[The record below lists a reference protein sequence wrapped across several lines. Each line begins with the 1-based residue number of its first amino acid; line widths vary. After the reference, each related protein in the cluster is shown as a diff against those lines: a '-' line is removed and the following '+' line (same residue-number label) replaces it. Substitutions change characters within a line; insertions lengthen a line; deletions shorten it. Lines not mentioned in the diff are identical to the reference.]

1 MSFAHLLQLNRQRS
15 QPLYRQIAEQIRV
28 QIGEGRLPAGTRLP
42 TVRQLAEALG
52 VTRVTAQ
59 NAYSELQAN
68 GLVESTVGRG
78 TFVVGSPQTD
88 ELITAIVKEDTP
100 DRAMNTMQLLD
111 QIAGLRSF
119 AYAEPDPG
127 LFPLDDFRL
136 AFNSMSETL
145 QDLMLYGSP
154 QGDPALRV
162 EIATMLG
169 EQGIAC
175 VPDDI
180 IVTAGV
186 SQGLALVTLACLD
199 DSNPHKITDGSKIAV
214 DQPVYL
220 GLMRLLTTTQVQ
232 PVGVPWDSDG
242 PRLDILEQAIV
253 LDGIKFFYTSA
264 NFQNPTG
271 YCMSE
276 SRRTA
281 LLAMADRYQLYIVED
296 DSYGQLDYGDTHL
309 KSLKA
314 VDKHER
320 VIYLNG
326 FSKIVMPGLRLGYV
340 LAPPQLR
347 ERLSY
352 MRRTLDLSGALYL
365 QRAMAHFLHRGRLK
379 VHLRRVLPR
388 MRERRDALLQ
398 ALQSTMPPGVQWT
411 RPDGGFCCWLTLPP
425 GQYDDLYHLALRH
438 GVAFTP
444 GNAFLVESDGAV
456 HMRLCFGRQ
465 SPENIAEGIA
475 ILAQLIR
482 GNNPNAT
489 RLRSMQHDWPLV

>member
-1 MSFAHLLQLNRQRS
+1 MSFAHLLELNRQRS

-42 TVRQLAEALG
+42 TVRQLAETLG

-59 NAYSELQAN
+59 NAYSELQAS

-88 ELITAIVKEDTP
+88 ELITAIVKENTP
-100 DRAMNTMQLLD
+100 DQVMNTMQLLD

-119 AYAEPDPG
+119 AYAEPDPAM
-127 LFPLDDFRL
+127 FPLDDFRL
-136 AFNSMSETL
+136 AFNSISDSL
-145 QDLMLYGSP
+145 QDLMLYASP

-162 EIATMLG
+162 EIAAMLG

-180 IVTAGV
+180 IVTTGV
-186 SQGLALVTLACLD
+186 SQGLSLVTLACLD
-199 DSNPHKITDGSKIAV
+199 NVNPAIRSRIAV

-220 GLMRLLTTTQVQ
+220 GLMRLLTATHVD
-232 PVGVPWDSDG
+232 PVGIAWDTEG
-242 PRLDILEQAIV
+242 PLLAVLEDAVVNQ
-253 LDGIKFFYTSA
+253 GIKFFYTSA

-271 YCMSE
+271 YCMSPQ
-276 SRRTA
+276 RRA
-281 LLAMADRYQLYIVED
+281 DLLALAERHQIYIVED
-296 DSYGQLDYGDTHL
+296 DSYGLLDYGEIHP

-314 VDKHER
+314 ADKHER
-320 VIYLNG
+320 VIYLSG
-326 FSKIVMPGLRLGYV
+326 FSKIVMPGLRMGYV
-340 LAPPQLR
+340 LAPPELR
-347 ERLSY
+347 ERLSF
-352 MRRTLDLSGALYL
+352 MRRTLDLSGSLFL

-388 MRERRDALLQ
+388 YRERRDALLS
-398 ALQSTMPPGVQWT
+398 AMQSTMPAGVEWT
-411 RPDGGFCCWLTLPP
+411 RPDGGFCSWVTLPP
-425 GQYDDLYHLALRH
+425 GQYDDLYHLSLRH

-444 GNAFLVESDGAV
+444 GNAFLVQSDGAV
-456 HMRLCFGRQ
+456 HMRLCFARQ
-465 SPENIAEGIA
+465 SPENINEGIA

-482 GNNPNAT
+482 GDNPNAT
-489 RLRSMQHDWPLV
+489 RLRTMQHDWPLV

>member
-1 MSFAHLLQLNRQRS
+1 MSIAHLLELNRQRS

-28 QIGEGRLPAGTRLP
+28 QIAEGRLPAGTRLP
-42 TVRQLAEALG
+42 TVRQLAETLG

-88 ELITAIVKEDTP
+88 ELITAIVKEETAEQ
-100 DRAMNTMQLLD
+100 AMNTMHLLD

-119 AYAEPDPG
+119 AYAEPDPA
-127 LFPLDDFRL
+127 LFPIDDFRL
-136 AFNSMSETL
+136 AFNGLSASL
-145 QDLMLYGSP
+145 HDLMLYASP
-154 QGDPALRV
+154 QGDPALRI
-162 EIATMLG
+162 EIAAMLG
-169 EQGIAC
+169 EQHIAC

-186 SQGLALVTLACLD
+186 SQGLALVTLSCLEAP
-199 DSNPHKITDGSKIAV
+199 PHQVSAESKIAV

-220 GLMRLLTTTQVQ
+220 GLMRLLTTTRTQ

-242 PRLDILEQAIV
+242 PRLDVLEQAIIEQ
-253 LDGIKFFYTSA
+253 GIRFFYTSA

-276 SRRTA
+276 TRRVD
-281 LLAMADRYQLYIVED
+281 LLALANRYGLYIVED
-296 DSYGQLDYGDTHL
+296 DSYGLLDYGDTHPQ
-309 KSLKA
+309 SLKA
-314 VDKHER
+314 LDKHER
-320 VIYLNG
+320 VIYLSG

-340 LAPPQLR
+340 LAPPELR
-347 ERLSY
+347 ERISF

-379 VHLRRVLPR
+379 AHLRRVLPR
-388 MRERRDALLQ
+388 YRERRDAMLN
-398 ALQSTMPPGVQWT
+398 ALQRTMPHGVTWT
-411 RPDGGFCCWLTLPP
+411 HPAGGLCCWVTLPS
-425 GQYDDLYHLALRH
+425 GQYDDLYHMALRH

-444 GNAFLVESDGAV
+444 GNAFLVQSDGAV

-465 SPENIAEGIA
+465 SPENISDGIA

-482 GNNPNAT
+482 GNNSGAT
-489 RLRSMQHDWPLV
+489 RLRTLSHDWPLV